1 MVTASL
7 QMNGYSEC
15 SEKTSDPLKRFTNAG
30 GLEYIGEE
38 RCLAS

>member
-15 SEKTSDPLKRFTNAG
+15 SEKTSDPLKRFTNAEE
-30 GLEYIGEE
+30 LENIGEK
-38 RCLAS
+38 RFLAS